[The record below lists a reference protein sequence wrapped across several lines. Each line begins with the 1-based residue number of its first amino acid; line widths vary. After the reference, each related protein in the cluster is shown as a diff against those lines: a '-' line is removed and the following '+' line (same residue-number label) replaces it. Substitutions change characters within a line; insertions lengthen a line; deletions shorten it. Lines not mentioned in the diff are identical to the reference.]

1 MFKSGYI
8 RRAAA
13 LTAALFVLSFSG
25 CGSEEIDAYASKV
38 LQLTITP
45 APSPTPAPVV
55 KYPEATASKD
65 GITMVNS
72 YLAAASDGVNP
83 YAGKAAEVNA
93 APDEPELPED
103 QTEGGES
110 TDTEE
115 TAETQSSGIASYY
128 NTDGSEEGAGYDES
142 YDYDSGYYD
151 SGYDYDSSYDY
162 DSGYYDN
169 GYDYDSDY
177 YDSSYDYDSGYSDYD
192 YDYSYDYGY

>member
-1 MFKSGYI
+1 MFKSGYM

-13 LTAALFVLSFSG
+13 LASVLFVLSFSG

-38 LQLTITP
+38 LKLTITP

-93 APDEPELPED
+93 APDEPELPEE
-103 QTEGGES
+103 QTDES
-110 TDTEE
+110 AGTEE
-115 TAETQSSGIASYY
+115 TADTQSSGSSIASYY
-128 NTDGSEEGAGYDES
+128 DSESTEEESAAYDGS
-142 YDYDSGYYD
+142 YDSGYYD
-151 SGYDYDSSYDY
+151 SSY

-169 GYDYDSDY
+169 GYDSGYYDDSYDYDSSYYDNSYDYDSDY
-177 YDSSYDYDSGYSDYD
+177 YDYNYDYD
-192 YDYSYDYGY
+192 YDYGY